1 IHSKELTKRRST
13 MLIIESLIGYVCFF
27 TVNAIYDTYIKKAK
41 TPLGHLALISLV
53 QTAIALS
60 LFFIFS

>member
-1 IHSKELTKRRST
+1 